1 MDQFAAPR
9 ESYEA
14 TKTRLPLNQ
23 LAYVLHLEKQD
34 VAWLRDRVRERSHG
48 MRFEVRV
55 IGYETDCPVTFTP
68 PYVGKF
74 WNPVELLWSS
84 AKRAYRRLPKETRR
98 NETMAVEAMKNILG
112 GFQHREQ
119 CLANMCLPGFRFSF
133 AVLSAFYQQSVVVYK
148 GRRTLFPSLQQ
159 AIFDYAAETKRSVE
173 CSVAG
178 DEEHLFAVDFEL
190 PGTTI
195 RRAPEGLARLNF
207 PVSVLHRDRSLRR
220 FESVQVDMQS
230 MVEIPDWMAALPAA
244 SEPEDSPL
252 DDIYACGDKGD
263 SETITSTH
271 VDPGAAAG
279 TIDEKPVV
287 GRARRVRDER
297 NSLHL
302 WQQAYTY

>member
-1 MDQFAAPR
+1 
-9 ESYEA
+9 
-14 TKTRLPLNQ
+14 
-23 LAYVLHLEKQD
+23 
-34 VAWLRDRVRERSHG
+34 
-48 MRFEVRV
+48 
-55 IGYETDCPVTFTP
+55 
-68 PYVGKF
+68 
-74 WNPVELLWSS
+74 
-84 AKRAYRRLPKETRR
+84 
-98 NETMAVEAMKNILG
+98 MAVEAMKNILG

-133 AVLSAFYQQSVVVYK
+133 AVLTAFYQQSVVVYK
-148 GRRTLFPSLQQ
+148 GRRILFPSLQQ
-159 AIFDYAAETKRSVE
+159 AIFDYAAETKRLVERSVT
-173 CSVAG
+173 G

-287 GRARRVRDER
+287 GRARRVRDDR
-297 NSLHL
+297 RIVPMSAMTSDRARLAAIKQLLRRSTIRCTCGNKPIHADKCNL
-302 WQQAYTY
+302 WATQHPRTLQQPGKDVGISAADWQFYTRWTTPGASNGTQ